1 MSKATVEKL
10 TEAADK
16 PVPDETLTLAW
27 WDYDPQLVSQTH
39 HIARDAS
46 RPRREY
52 LDSFL
57 NNAAAQ
63 RRPQK
68 PTRE

>member
-1 MSKATVEKL
+1 MTKATVEKL
-10 TEAADK
+10 TAADK

-39 HIARDAS
+39 HIAGAAS

-57 NNAAAQ
+57 NNAGAQ

-68 PTRE
+68 PIRE